1 MGPGTPLKY
10 GPPDDTFKSV
20 WESYGTCAANL
31 RNACSQVRPT
41 FTNTSKA
48 SATSAPSR
56 RKKATSKQ
64 KPNSPSPSRSSS
76 APKLSQAQQQLV
88 ALILRPEVRVALTRA
103 LSEPVVAETIQA
115 TLVAALTEGKAGAR
129 KCFLEKLPLLIPLAT
144 SLVAAQP
151 ELIAVAAQLFAILR
165 EEGVVRGG
173 CGGDAFFPLVT
184 SLFGMSHRGHA
195 CQRQAFVGC
204 PGGGAPGRAS
214 RDTDWRAHLGE
225 GIKALS
231 SKLSEA
237 ASATSA
243 AASTVV
249 DAAAE
254 SVGMKSPMTSHGR
267 KKIEQ
272 SQVAAAIEA
281 SKRDKEALDLR
292 KAVNASLEAMATASS
307 ASANATKG
315 VSLSVTGDE
324 SVECG
329 NQNTKKTKNAPS
341 NQGGESKTSEL
352 EKPRA
357 RFVKDVAP
365 RKSALSPGQ
374 PFKHLWRLCNNGQH
388 PWGTVV
394 AKCTG
399 GDPLIGCD
407 SVVTIESGVAPG
419 EYVDV
424 EVALIAP
431 EQDGR
436 YISYWRLH
444 DDASGIK
451 FGDRVWGDVSVNSDE
466 RVDSDAILDDA
477 AEASLA
483 EAAEGREVNSPFVD
497 VVAAEPELEGLD
509 EDAEIERQDLRN
521 DNDDSSA
528 TSSEADSD
536 AAATSTVVP
545 EEPDWLEVGN
555 SLLAM
560 SQSERAPEASTE
572 ASDSTETAGTVETPE
587 EVRPAPSSS
596 EAPMSPILER
606 IVAMGF
612 SDTEKVRAALV
623 AGDGDI
629 EAAVAIL
636 IAGQ

>member
-1 MGPGTPLKY
+1 
-10 GPPDDTFKSV
+10 V
-20 WESYGTCAANL
+20 
-31 RNACSQVRPT
+31 
-41 FTNTSKA
+41 
-48 SATSAPSR
+48 
-56 RKKATSKQ
+56 
-64 KPNSPSPSRSSS
+64 
-76 APKLSQAQQQLV
+76 
-88 ALILRPEVRVALTRA
+88 
-103 LSEPVVAETIQA
+103 
-115 TLVAALTEGKAGAR
+115 
-129 KCFLEKLPLLIPLAT
+129 
-144 SLVAAQP
+144 
-151 ELIAVAAQLFAILR
+151 
-165 EEGVVRGG
+165 
-173 CGGDAFFPLVT
+173 
-184 SLFGMSHRGHA
+184 
-195 CQRQAFVGC
+195 
-204 PGGGAPGRAS
+204 
-214 RDTDWRAHLGE
+214 
-225 GIKALS
+225 
-231 SKLSEA
+231 
-237 ASATSA
+237 
-243 AASTVV
+243 
-249 DAAAE
+249 
-254 SVGMKSPMTSHGR
+254 TSHGR

-281 SKRDKEALDLR
+281 SKRDKEELDLR
-292 KAVNASLEAMATASS
+292 KAVNASLETIAAASS
-307 ASANATKG
+307 PKSRAPKDP
-315 VSLSVTGDE
+315 SLSAADDR
-324 SVECG
+324 SARCDH
-329 NQNTKKTKNAPS
+329 QNKNKTKS
-341 NQGGESKTSEL
+341 KSSDSGGECKTAEI

-365 RKSALSPGQ
+365 RKTALSPGQ
-374 PFKHLWRLCNNGQH
+374 PFTHSWRLCNNGRQ
-388 PWGTVV
+388 PWGAIT

-407 SVVTIESGVAPG
+407 AVVNIDSGVAPG
-419 EYVDV
+419 DVVDV
-424 EVALIAP
+424 EVALVAP

-451 FGDRVWGDVSVNSDE
+451 FGDRIWVDVSVNSDE

-509 EDAEIERQDLRN
+509 KDAEIERQDLGN
-521 DNDDSSA
+521 DNDDSAA

-536 AAATSTVVP
+536 AATTSTVVS

-572 ASDSTETAGTVETPE
+572 TSDSTETAGTVETPE

-596 EAPMSPILER
+596 EASMSPLLDR

-623 AGDGDI
+623 ASDGDI
-629 EAAVAIL
+629 EAAVAVL